1 MSNAVAQNNNF
12 YYYWEAMDPRWL
24 LLAVFCLF
32 YQNLAFGSLTT
43 EEDVPSNTNDTKE
56 WRILQIPRITT
67 PRSGRMT
74 TTIRRMPTKTVARGK
89 TTARSRKRTSA
100 GGRTWTTTKR
110 SGQRLAG
117 PKAPTTIS
125 RTTKT
130 ALRISSGPNGKVSTT
145 RAKSMQGRTTKKPR
159 RIPQKIQ
166 QGPTTR
172 RSGQKTTTQRPQVRT
187 TTPPVLLRMPPR
199 SSTAVSP
206 LSLFGY
212 QLYSLPF
219 SFFNVPTTT
228 VASSNTTDTSNTTTT
243 ENPAVSSSTTETTS
257 TMSTTSSTSTV
268 APGANATA
276 ITSAAAVEYEDDPQE
291 QPNPPEYDYPEE
303 QHNATSPVVTTVA
316 PVTESHNSVSSAA
329 GPHMVRKRR
338 KKVTTT
344 TAGPSPGMIRIR
356 VRRKR
361 TTVAPA
367 VDAIAESSS

>member
-1 MSNAVAQNNNF
+1 
-12 YYYWEAMDPRWL
+12 MDPRWL

-145 RAKSMQGRTTKKPR
+145 RAKSMQPPTLPPVTSQGEILGRTTKKPR